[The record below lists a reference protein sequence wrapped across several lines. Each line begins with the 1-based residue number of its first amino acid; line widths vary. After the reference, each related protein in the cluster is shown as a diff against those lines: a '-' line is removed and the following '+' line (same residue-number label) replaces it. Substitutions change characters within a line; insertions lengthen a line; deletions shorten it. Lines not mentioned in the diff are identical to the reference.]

1 MKHVI
6 LCSIVAVIVT
16 CTSTKQPDDI
26 HIRWQIQSSGTDA
39 SLRGLCAMSDRIAW
53 ASGSGGTILRT
64 TDGGKFWQ
72 GLPSPD
78 IAALDFR
85 DIQAFDENKAL
96 ILSAGQPARIYKT
109 TDGGNVWT
117 NAYTDPNT
125 ASFYN
130 AMAFWDE
137 KNGIATSDPVED
149 RFLLIRT
156 TDGGH
161 SWGRVPP
168 ENIPEPLEG
177 EAGFAASGTC
187 IAVWGET
194 HAWLGMGGLAAR
206 LFRSTDRGWT
216 WSAAS
221 TPVLRGRPSAGIFS
235 IAFLNSKNGVI
246 VGGDYQDPDGTEGNA
261 AYTTDGGMTWLPADA
276 SPPSGYRSCVAF
288 LPGTASALLAVGP
301 NGSDLSV
308 DYGKI
313 WTRLDTIG
321 YHVASFPRA
330 GNTGWA
336 AGGQGR
342 IAKIII
348 E

>member
-1 MKHVI
+1 MKHFI
-6 LCSIVAVIVT
+6 LYSMAIMIVA

-39 SLRGLCAMSDRIAW
+39 SLRGLCTVSDRVAW
-53 ASGSGGTILRT
+53 ASGSGGTIIRT
-64 TDGGKFWQ
+64 TDGGNTWQ
-72 GLPSPD
+72 GLSSPD
-78 IAALDFR
+78 EAALDFR
-85 DIQAFDENKAL
+85 DIQAFDENTAL

-117 NAYTDPNT
+117 NTYTDPNT
-125 ASFYN
+125 TSFYN

-137 KNGIATSDPVED
+137 KNGIATSDPVEGH
-149 RFLLIRT
+149 FLLIQT
-156 TDGGH
+156 TDGGN
-161 SWGRVPP
+161 SWHRVPP

-177 EAGFAASGTC
+177 EAGFASSGTC
-187 IAVWGET
+187 IAVGGET
-194 HAWLGMGGLAAR
+194 HAYLGLGGPAAR
-206 LFRSTDRGWT
+206 LFHSTDRGWT

-221 TPVLRGRPSAGIFS
+221 TPIFSGRPSAGIFS
-235 IAFLNSKNGVI
+235 VAFLDSKNGVI

-261 AYTTDGGMTWLPADA
+261 AYTTDAGRTWLPADA
-276 SPPSGYRSCVAF
+276 SPPSGFRSCVAH
-288 LPGTASALLAVGP
+288 LPETASALLAVGP

-308 DYGKI
+308 DFGKT
-313 WTRLDTIG
+313 WTRLDTTG
-321 YHVASFPRA
+321 YHVASFPKT